1 MILRFHPESSFLLQR
16 QASSSSELYTVNTV
30 CCCRPLSSGYRE
42 AVATRL
48 CLRSRLAQLDGPASS
63 LHGVITP
70 QFWDPNVDT
79 HSDRR
84 RPAVRT

>member
-30 CCCRPLSSGYRE
+30 CCRPLSSGYRE

-63 LHGVITP
+63 RHGVITP

-84 RPAVRT
+84 RPAFRT